1 MTATKK
7 NLGWPV
13 EPTFYVPEE
22 ALVHFRRALPQG
34 AQIEEEWKANLES
47 YGKAFPE
54 LRKEWD
60 QWMNSILPEGWD
72 KDIPTFPPDPKGLAT
87 RAAGGQVMNATASHL
102 TFLMGGSADL
112 NPSTNTALK
121 GKGNFQSP
129 EPGDGIIQ
137 GSVSG
142 PWGYE
147 GANVAFGVREH
158 AMGGILSGMALH
170 GGLLPFGSTFL
181 IFSDYMRPAIR
192 LAALMKL
199 HVIYI
204 FTHDSIAVG
213 EDGPTHQPV
222 EQLFSLRAIPG
233 LTVIR
238 PADANEAA
246 EAWRIA
252 VENRNGPTA
261 IILTRQNLPVLDR
274 GKFNPAIGLRKGAY
288 ILSDSSPSK
297 PELILIATGS
307 EVHLALEVHEKL
319 LAEGVKNR
327 VVSMPSWELFEQQP
341 ENYRQEVLP
350 PDVTKRVS
358 IEAGVTL
365 GWHRYVGREG
375 EIIGI
380 DHFGASA
387 PGNILLKEF
396 GFTSINILNRV
407 KTLLTR
413 KKGR

>member
-1 MTATKK
+1 
-7 NLGWPV
+7 
-13 EPTFYVPEE
+13 
-22 ALVHFRRALPQG
+22 
-34 AQIEEEWKANLES
+34 
-47 YGKAFPE
+47 
-54 LRKEWD
+54 
-60 QWMNSILPEGWD
+60 
-72 KDIPTFPPDPKGLAT
+72 
-87 RAAGGQVMNATASHL
+87 
-102 TFLMGGSADL
+102 
-112 NPSTNTALK
+112 
-121 GKGNFQSP
+121 
-129 EPGDGIIQ
+129 
-137 GSVSG
+137 
-142 PWGYE
+142 
-147 GANVAFGVREH
+147 
-158 AMGGILSGMALH
+158 MALH
-170 GGLLPFGSTFL
+170 GGLLPYGSTFL

-199 HVIYI
+199 HVIYV

-238 PADANEAA
+238 PADANEVA

-252 VENRNGPTA
+252 VENENGPTA
-261 IILTRQNLPVLDR
+261 IILTRQNVPVIDR
-274 GKFNPAIGLRKGAY
+274 GRFSPAIGLRRGAY
-288 ILSDSSPSK
+288 ILCDSSSSK
-297 PELILIATGS
+297 PEVILIATGS

-341 ENYRQEVLP
+341 EKYREEVLP
-350 PDVTKRVS
+350 PDVTQRVS

-375 EIIGI
+375 EMIGI

-396 GFTSINILNRV
+396 GFTSENILHRV
-407 KTLLTR
+407 RSLLTK
-413 KKGR
+413 KKGK

>member
-1 MTATKK
+1 MIST
-7 NLGWPV
+7 
-13 EPTFYVPEE
+13 
-22 ALVHFRRALPQG
+22 LP
-34 AQIEEEWKANLES
+34 
-47 YGKAFPE
+47 
-54 LRKEWD
+54 D
-60 QWMNSILPEGWD
+60 GWD
-72 KDIPTFPPDPKGLAT
+72 RDIPTFPPDPKGLAT
-87 RAAGGQVMNATASHL
+87 RAAGGQVMNAVASRVN
-102 TFLMGGSADL
+102 FLIGGSADL

-121 GKGNFQSP
+121 GKGNFQAP
-129 EPGDGIIQ
+129 GLGDGTIQ
-137 GSVSG
+137 GTVSG

-158 AMGGILSGMALH
+158 AMGSTLSGMALH
-170 GGLLPFGSTFL
+170 GGLLPYGSTFL

-199 HVIYI
+199 QVIYV

-238 PADANEAA
+238 PADANEVA

-252 VENRNGPTA
+252 VENKNGPTA
-261 IILTRQNLPVLDR
+261 IILTRQNVPVLNR
-274 GKFNPAIGLRKGAY
+274 GRFSPAMGLRKGAY
-288 ILSDSSPSK
+288 VLSDSSSNK
-297 PELILIATGS
+297 PEVILIATGS

-319 LAEGVKNR
+319 RSEGIETR

-341 ENYRQEVLP
+341 EKYRQEVLMP
-350 PDVTKRVS
+350 AVAKRVS

-375 EIIGI
+375 AVIGI

-387 PGNILLKEF
+387 PGNVLLKEF
-396 GFTSINILNRV
+396 GFTTENILQRV
-407 KTLLTR
+407 RSLLAK